1 MKAICIKE
9 PGKVEIQEIAKP
21 ERKPG
26 EALLKLLYGGIC
38 GSDLGSYRGA
48 NAYVSY
54 PRIPGHEFSAEI
66 VEIDENEEG
75 LKPGMIVTC
84 NPYFNCGTCY
94 SCRRGLVNACTGNE
108 TMGVQR
114 EGAFA
119 EYITMPV
126 ERIYDG
132 KGLDPKV
139 LTLIEPFCISYH
151 GVQRANVKAGEK
163 VLVVGAGTIGVLAA
177 VAAKAKGAEVTI
189 CDVAPDKLEYACRTF
204 GLDHKL
210 LNESP
215 EAFAKGVAALTDGNG
230 FDVTIEAVGMP
241 ETFMN
246 CIDAACFGARDI
258 LSIKEVRTPSDLSG
272 LKLRVSSNDLS
283 VRSFEDLGATPV
295 GMDMGDVYQAMSGGT
310 IDAVENPITSLYN
323 RSFQE
328 VAKYLTKNEHILATS
343 MWICGESF
351 FTTLTEEQQQILME
365 CADEAG
371 LYNNELYDAATEE
384 AEQGMKDAG
393 VTVIELTDDE
403 KAQWVEAAQK
413 FFDEASST
421 LGWTEGLY
429 DTVKGISTGAAA

>member
-1 MKAICIKE
+1 MKAICIEK
-9 PGKVEIQEIAKP
+9 PGKVVLKEIEKP
-21 ERKPG
+21 VRKPG

-38 GSDLGSYRGA
+38 GSDLGSYRGT

-246 CIDAACFGARDI
+246 CIDAACFGARVVLIGVSKRNLDNFFFTI
-258 LSIKEVRTPSDLSG
+258 IQKKELNIYGSRNAMKKDFVELIDLV
-272 LKLRVSSNDLS
+272 K
-283 VRSFEDLGATPV
+283 
-295 GMDMGDVYQAMSGGT
+295 SGG
-310 IDAVENPITSLYN
+310 IDLEKIVTNTYKWTDAPQAFEEFSANAGKMLKVVID
-323 RSFQE
+323 
-328 VAKYLTKNEHILATS
+328 
-343 MWICGESF
+343 
-351 FTTLTEEQQQILME
+351 FT
-365 CADEAG
+365 
-371 LYNNELYDAATEE
+371 
-384 AEQGMKDAG
+384 
-393 VTVIELTDDE
+393 
-403 KAQWVEAAQK
+403 
-413 FFDEASST
+413 
-421 LGWTEGLY
+421 
-429 DTVKGISTGAAA
+429 